1 MHTHAHTDT
10 HRHTDLAEAGLADW
24 FGEVLLAEVLVVHVE
39 GAAGQALVLSLHI
52 IVPQP
57 VALIQ

>member
-1 MHTHAHTDT
+1 MHTHVHIDT
-10 HRHTDLAEAGLADW
+10 HTHLAEAGLANW